1 MKQNIQR
8 VNPAVPFP
16 KMIPDADS
24 IKLLGTIVG
33 EVVYSSALH
42 MQLKEFATDIQDNN
56 TCISSNC
63 SLSISSCETEAGD
76 IQ

>member
-1 MKQNIQR
+1 
-8 VNPAVPFP
+8 
-16 KMIPDADS
+16 MIPDADS

-56 TCISSNC
+56 ICISSNC
-63 SLSISSCETEAGD
+63 SLSTSVSQLE
-76 IQ
+76 IQSEQLEEIQVLLS

>member
-1 MKQNIQR
+1 
-8 VNPAVPFP
+8 
-16 KMIPDADS
+16 MIPDADS

-33 EVVYSSALH
+33 EVVYGSARH

-63 SLSISSCETEAGD
+63 SLSISSCETEVGD